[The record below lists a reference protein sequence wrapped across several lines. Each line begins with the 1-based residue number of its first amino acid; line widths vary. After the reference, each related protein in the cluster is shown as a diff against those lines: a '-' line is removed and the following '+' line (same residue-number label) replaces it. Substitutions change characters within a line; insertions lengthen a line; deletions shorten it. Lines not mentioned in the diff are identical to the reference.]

1 MDCKMELKT
10 SAVLSDFTNN
20 SDNLQ
25 FLFKQ
30 LICINEIDEIVVI
43 VRNHETQ
50 ELISNLKANVVSDNL
65 SIKVVYDP
73 DCAAVP
79 LNYLKELNNELIYI
93 VPSTFCFDKA
103 VFNKMYGSVCSDE
116 QIGLVFACLK
126 NNKHVTEL
134 NTDEKVNF
142 YLSHGELPDTLD
154 CYNVGLVRKSLLTK
168 IPYQYLSSYCFTH
181 LCKIAEN
188 ENLKFCDLTNI
199 RLKVDNQKNIIKQY
213 LKTSSKDFNQ
223 ANSYSLTQEPKLS
236 FWERIFSIKY
246 ANSRYYLC
254 LFNLKLHLKVKKKI
268 TFPKNAIEC
277 TYVKE
282 NLDPLQIEKLCIF
295 AGFTA
300 NGAITENN
308 LSYISSLKE
317 NFDFIVYVAD
327 SKATQDAVTKLKQYC
342 DAIIIKRHNEYDF
355 GSYKLGYQ
363 LLKKLGLLSK
373 ANKLLLCN
381 DSVDFIGKSQDIANL
396 LDKSNDYE
404 AYSLCTATFGFGEK
418 IKSHKYTWVKFPH
431 LQSYFLLLDRKV
443 FNSNYFEHFLNSVTK
458 LYNKTDI
465 IIKYEM
471 GLTRLFNSHNVKY
484 SSYYPY
490 DDTSIVNPFYMYLN
504 PANKNAIFVKH
515 SLIKK

>member
-20 SDNLQ
+20 VDNLQ

-43 VRNHETQ
+43 VRNHET
-50 ELISNLKANVVSDNL
+50 EDLISNLKAKVVSDNL

-103 VFNKMYGSVCSDE
+103 VFNKMYDSVCSDE
-116 QIGLVFACLK
+116 SIGLVFACLK

-168 IPYQYLSSYCFTH
+168 IPYEYFSSYCFTH

-199 RLKVDNQKNIIKQY
+199 RLKVENQKNIIKQY

-308 LSYISSLKE
+308 LSYLSSLKE

-327 SKATQDAVTKLKQYC
+327 SKATQDTVTKLKHYC

-363 LLKKLGLLSK
+363 LLKKLGILSK
-373 ANKLLLCN
+373 AKKLLLCN
-381 DSVDFIGKSQDIANL
+381 DSVDFIGKSQDITNL
-396 LDKSNDYE
+396 VDKSNDYE

-431 LQSYFLLLDRKV
+431 LQSYFLLLDNSV

-504 PANKNAIFVKH
+504 PANKNAIFIKH